1 MACAPRRW
9 ERFVTT
15 RPFDAHHYDV
25 APWEFWDHA
34 DKSEHAAQLELQRQ
48 FLALHPEC
56 TLGDQC
62 FISSQA
68 AVQPGV
74 VHIGARSTIAAR
86 VHIDGEVSIGADCSV
101 NVDAAVRGRVS
112 IGDATRI
119 GARTSLVGFNHG
131 FDAEPE
137 VFRQPHTSQ
146 GIRIGRD
153 VWIGSSVTV
162 LDGVSIGD
170 KAVIGAGSV
179 VTKDVP
185 SGAIAVGNPARVVR
199 WRVAPQQDD
208 ALISAL
214 REFDAAVKRD
224 VRDIVAQAWNPGLN
238 GGLFSDAQGRPPTLR
253 AQCDAI
259 ELYAAVYGE
268 APPQRSIEQHRDL
281 LASWQDPTS
290 GLFFDFDASDGG
302 DNGAVQTQRRCFED
316 PDASYTLLAAGYA
329 LRLLGAEPPHGV
341 AFLREATA
349 DALVAYLDDL
359 PWTNE
364 AWTAGHQVDA
374 LGTAVLLDWE
384 RAGSHAPTH
393 LRTLL
398 GWLIAAVDD
407 ETGMW
412 GSAADDGDLLQMVN
426 GYYRLTRGTFAQ
438 FGVAPPHPERVIDT
452 VLQHVR
458 RGEYFAMSRQDACN
472 VLDVLHPLRLAGTYT
487 RHRASEVTEVARTL
501 LADALARYIPGEGF
515 AFAAVESPGTDAE
528 QRAPGLQGTEMWL
541 TIVWLAADLLG
552 LSGNLNYEPRG
563 VHRPVPETV
572 LSSS

>member
-1 MACAPRRW
+1 M
-9 ERFVTT
+9 TT

-25 APWEFWDHA
+25 APWEFWDQA
-34 DKSEHAAQLELQRQ
+34 NDSERAAQLELQRQ

-62 FISSQA
+62 FISDQA

-74 VHIGARSTIAAR
+74 IHIGARSTIAAR

-119 GARTSLVGFNHG
+119 GARTSMVGFNHG

-146 GIRIGRD
+146 GIHIGRD

-162 LDGVSIGD
+162 LDGVNIGD

-185 SGAIAVGNPARVVR
+185 AGAIAVGNPARVVR
-199 WRVAPQQDD
+199 WRVTPQQDD
-208 ALISAL
+208 ALASAL
-214 REFDAAVKRD
+214 REFDAAVKQD
-224 VRDIVAQAWNPGLN
+224 VKGIVAQAWNRELS
-238 GGLFSDAQGRPPTLR
+238 GGLFSDAQGLPPTLR

-268 APPQRSIEQHRDL
+268 VPPQRSTEEHRDL
-281 LASWQDPTS
+281 LVSWQDPAT
-290 GLFFDFDASDGG
+290 GLFFDFDRSGR
-302 DNGAVQTQRRCFED
+302 DNGVLQTQTRSFED

-329 LRLLGAEPPHGV
+329 LRLLGTEPPHGI

-349 DALVAYLDDL
+349 DALVAYLDSL
-359 PWTNE
+359 PWINE

-374 LGTAVLLDWE
+374 LGTAVLWDWE
-384 RAGSHAPTH
+384 RAGSYAPTH

-407 ETGMW
+407 KTGMW
-412 GSAADDGDLLQMVN
+412 GSGADNGDLLQLVN

-438 FGVAPPHPERVIDT
+438 FGVVPPYPEKVIDT
-452 VLQHVR
+452 VLRHVR
-458 RGEYFAMSRQDACN
+458 RGEYFAPERQDACN
-472 VLDVLHPLRLAGTYT
+472 VLDVLHPLRLAGAHT
-487 RHRASEVTEVARTL
+487 RHRASEVTEVARSL
-501 LADALARYIPGEGF
+501 LTDALARYVPGEGF
-515 AFAAVESPGTDAE
+515 AFASAESPGANAE

-541 TIVWLAADLLG
+541 TIVWLAADVLG
-552 LSGNLNYEPRG
+552 LSSNLTYEPQG